1 MNSALLLYYCN
12 NLVIVWL
19 FGEEKKSQH
28 PWGGIGWGGHRCSWS
43 ASFSC
48 KDSLKPKR
56 VDDGM
61 AQDRADGTTAV
72 GPRRSIL
79 HPWSESAA
87 PRSLPV
93 RVSPPDNL
101 SLDAHLR
108 PHISGLENI
117 LNPQHTKPGLN
128 QKADTSWYHTG
139 SECVFP
145 HQHILKKHII
155 LEN

>member
-1 MNSALLLYYCN
+1 MNSTLLLYYCN

-19 FGEEKKSQH
+19 FGKEKKSQH
-28 PWGGIGWGGHRCSWS
+28 PRGGIGWGGHRCSWS

-108 PHISGLENI
+108 PLILGLENI
-117 LNPQHTKPGLN
+117 LNPQHTKPDLN

-145 HQHILKKHII
+145 HQHI
-155 LEN
+155 